1 MKIKRNY
8 NNSAFVDDL
17 AKGDLFSFV
26 RTVSDVNMY
35 CGEGAY
41 VNLTTGDI
49 FCYVPSGAP
58 EEVVIYDGELTIT
71 PAKNLNYIP
80 QGARLV

>member
-17 AKGDLFSFV
+17 AKGDLFSFI

-49 FCYVPSGAP
+49 FRYVPSGAP

-71 PAKNLNYIP
+71 PRQKSQIYS
-80 QGARLV
+80 QGARLI